1 MRMNVTLTME
11 TLTEEDQFLTFKE
24 CLDIKTFNA
33 QIYFSINY
41 WQNSVLMI
49 VNFHTIILRRI
60 IMFEDIEQN
69 LVKTQTIIWKTAKRM
84 KLILSTL
91 SKSLSKHAIN
101 IMNLRK
107 LDLMLQNIRISQ
119 LREINN
125 KIMINKLQVRHLKT
139 FLIVVL

>member
-1 MRMNVTLTME
+1 
-11 TLTEEDQFLTFKE
+11 
-24 CLDIKTFNA
+24 
-33 QIYFSINY
+33 
-41 WQNSVLMI
+41 
-49 VNFHTIILRRI
+49 
-60 IMFEDIEQN
+60 MFEDIEQN